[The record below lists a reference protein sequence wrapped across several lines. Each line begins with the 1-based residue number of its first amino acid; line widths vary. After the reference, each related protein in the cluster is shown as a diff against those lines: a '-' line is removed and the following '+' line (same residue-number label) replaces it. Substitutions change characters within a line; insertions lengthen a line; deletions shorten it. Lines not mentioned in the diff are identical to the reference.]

1 MCNSLKTIEIAS
13 EHRERDRDRKRFIY
27 FIVDRLQRISVSIHN
42 LGQQYY
48 RWNNACQGMART
60 FV

>member
-13 EHRERDRDRKRFIY
+13 EYREKDRKGERFIY

-48 RWNNACQGMART
+48 TRNDACQGMART